1 MFVNMSATDLEL
13 LARYTRHGAEDAFEI
28 ARRYVNLVYSAALRQ
43 TRSTQLAEEIAQS
56 TFIKLAQ
63 QGQQTKVLS
72 WPLRLGLQP
81 LCCENLCAFTPQS
94 L

>member
-13 LARYTRHGAEDAFEI
+13 LARYTRHGAEDAFAEI
-28 ARRYVNLVYSAALRQ
+28 VRRYVNLVYSAALRQ
-43 TRSTQLAEEIAQS
+43 TRSPQIAQS

-72 WPLRLGLQP
+72 WPLRLVLQP